1 MNALKKNEKGALTV
15 EACIALT
22 IFFMVFV
29 TILYIMRLVFAY
41 GIVQHSLNQ
50 AAKEFST
57 YSYYYAVSG
66 MADINGQ
73 IQSSTESG
81 IASFDEN
88 VSNIVNVYDEFNTL
102 GGSVKE
108 AEGNI
113 GKGDINGTISSLQNI
128 SGSYEN
134 FKESAGKAGATLK
147 SIAEDPVTAIKSV
160 GSVFLNGG
168 NESAKTFLCGEI
180 SRSLM
185 SKYIASGGYD
195 EANTRM
201 KNLRIVGGLDGI
213 DFSASQFWTSGTP
226 NEIKL
231 VACYTIEPI
240 FPFDIVDEL
249 NFVNTVT
256 VRGWSGKSIF

>member
-1 MNALKKNEKGALTV
+1 MKSKREKGALTV

-22 IFFMVFV
+22 IFLMVFV
-29 TILYIMRLVFAY
+29 TILYIMRIVFAY
-41 GIVQHSLNQ
+41 GIMQHALNQ
-50 AAKEFST
+50 TAKEFST

-73 IQSSTESG
+73 IHSSTAAG
-81 IASFDEN
+81 VASFDEN
-88 VSNIVNVYDEFNTL
+88 VSNIVNVYDSFNTL

-108 AEGNI
+108 AGENASN
-113 GKGDINGTISSLQNI
+113 GDLSGTLASLQSV
-128 SGSYEN
+128 SGNYED
-134 FKESAGKAGATLK
+134 FKESAGAAGNTIK
-147 SIAEDPVTAIKSV
+147 SIVNDPVAAIKSV
-160 GSVFLNGG
+160 GSVFLSGG

-185 SKYIASGGYD
+185 SKYISGNGYD
-195 EANTRM
+195 AANTRL
-201 KNLRIVGGLDGI
+201 KNLRIAGGLDDV
-213 DFSASQFWTSGTP
+213 DFSASEFWSSGAP

-231 VACYTIEPI
+231 VVCYTIEPI
-240 FPFDIVDEL
+240 FPFKIVDKL